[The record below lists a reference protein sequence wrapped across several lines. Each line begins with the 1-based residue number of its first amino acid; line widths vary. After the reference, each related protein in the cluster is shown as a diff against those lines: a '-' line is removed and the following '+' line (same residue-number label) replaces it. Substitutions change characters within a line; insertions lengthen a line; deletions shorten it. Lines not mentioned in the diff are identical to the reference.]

1 MITKSWKMVKRMAKQ
16 YRDIYPDVTIK
27 RSILQAVVSYELY
40 QEASLEIYDEVME
53 KEYADL
59 Y

>member
-53 KEYADL
+53 QEYSDL